1 MVAGIDRTVTRRPV
15 EKAPPTLELVLK
27 RNSVERIKRE
37 KDPLGMLGELPA
49 LIAAGYEQVPE
60 EDLVRLKWWG
70 LYHDKPKIGTF
81 MLRIKL
87 PAGRV
92 TPAQL
97 EAIGELSL
105 RYGKGSGELSTRQTI
120 QLHYLEL
127 ASLPEVEAAPADL
140 RSPARLLRRHRPGR
154 ARMTVHLVGAG
165 PGDPCL
171 ITARGLE
178 LVRSCDVLVHDR
190 LVAAELVAEAPSG
203 ALVLC
208 RDGLDQAAVTELLV
222 DSGQLGLDVVRL
234 KGGDPFV
241 FGRGGEEALA
251 LQAAGIACEI
261 VPGVSSIAAVPA
273 AAGIPV
279 THRGISD
286 HVTIAS
292 CQGADGGD
300 ADYARLAAIGG
311 TLVLFMGLGRVE
323 RVVDGLLA
331 AGMPPETPAAAIS
344 RGTLPDQEV
353 VRTTLQQLAGAAS
366 GLAGPA
372 LIVVGDVA
380 ALDVASDLQTER
392 LGGAEVAE
400 PERAARHRALAAE
413 PA

>member
-1 MVAGIDRTVTRRPV
+1 
-15 EKAPPTLELVLK
+15 
-27 RNSVERIKRE
+27 
-37 KDPLGMLGELPA
+37 
-49 LIAAGYEQVPE
+49 
-60 EDLVRLKWWG
+60 
-70 LYHDKPKIGTF
+70 
-81 MLRIKL
+81 
-87 PAGRV
+87 
-92 TPAQL
+92 
-97 EAIGELSL
+97 
-105 RYGKGSGELSTRQTI
+105 
-120 QLHYLEL
+120 
-127 ASLPEVEAAPADL
+127 
-140 RSPARLLRRHRPGR
+140 
-154 ARMTVHLVGAG
+154 MTVHLVGAG
-165 PGDPCL
+165 PGDPGL
-171 ITARGLE
+171 ITVRGLE

-190 LVAAELVAEAPSG
+190 LVAAELVAEAPPR

-222 DSGQLGLDVVRL
+222 DYGQLGLDVVRL

-251 LQAAGIACEI
+251 LGAAGIACEV

-286 HVTIAS
+286 HATIAS
-292 CQGADGGD
+292 CQGADGND

-311 TLVLFMGLGRVE
+311 TLVLFMGLGRLD
-323 RVVDGLLA
+323 RVVGGLLA

-353 VRTTLQQLAGAAS
+353 VRTTLHQLPGAAA

-380 ALDVASDLQTER
+380 ALALASHLQTEGF
-392 LGGAEVAE
+392 GGADVAE